1 MRVLV
6 VEDHADT
13 AQTVSLLLSLAGHD
27 VEVAAN
33 GQAAMAAAEANPP
46 DVMLLDLG
54 LPDMDGWQV
63 ARHVQA
69 QPAEK
74 RPLMVAVSGRD
85 TPEARR
91 LSEEAGIDLHLIK
104 PVDPVRLHQLL
115 SRFRRVIADP
125 RQSA

>member
-1 MRVLV
+1 LISGKDLASLTPGSSMLMNTTTGGPDNWRMRVLV

-13 AQTVSLLLSLAGHD
+13 AHTVSLLLSLAGHD
-27 VEVAAN
+27 VEIASD
-33 GQAAMAAAEANPP
+33 GKAAMAAAQANPP

-85 TPEARR
+85 SPEARR
-91 LSEEAGIDLHLIK
+91 LSEEA
-104 PVDPVRLHQLL
+104 
-115 SRFRRVIADP
+115 
-125 RQSA
+125 